1 MIQTTEQIYPPWITD
16 LISGAERCKQT
27 PTSHQLISFPVPPI
41 QNSKWRL
48 FLPFHNSN
56 DDEFVL
62 TSFWLN
68 HYLLSQLLFLRHSV
82 FDLQP
87 SANRRWG
94 GGVGR
99 SRWPMGGACRLWFS
113 APWTAAPSP
122 ASGLRGGDSETE
134 RFFKKIVKLQIQE
147 STAACCS
154 PCFAARLSPPWCSC
168 GFFFFSDPSVESSRV
183 LTALFLRLQ
192 VDFYP
197 LLVCS
202 CFQKTACC
210 ESAEWT
216 DSFGK
221 KKSRLNSQIMSR
233 RRIAL

>member
-1 MIQTTEQIYPPWITD
+1 MIQTTEHIYPPWITD

-41 QNSKWRL
+41 QNSKWLL
-48 FLPFHNSN
+48 FLSFHNSN

-68 HYLLSQLLFLRHSV
+68 HYLLSQLLVLRHSV

-134 RFFKKIVKLQIQE
+134 RFFKKIVNLQIQQ

-154 PCFAARLSPPWCSC
+154 RCFAALLSPPWCNC
-168 GFFFFSDPSVESSRV
+168 VFFRPERGVKPRFNCIVSASSGWFLPPPCFFLFPENSMLWKCRV
-183 LTALFLRLQ
+183 DWLLR
-192 VDFYP
+192 
-197 LLVCS
+197 
-202 CFQKTACC
+202 
-210 ESAEWT
+210 
-216 DSFGK
+216 
-221 KKSRLNSQIMSR
+221 KKSRLSSQIMSR